1 MLDESGLPIF
11 SPEED
16 EHLKRVEQNARRFA
30 LDRLRDPSPEPA
42 RVVSDIGHGAH
53 QTSAA
58 RLSSLLSSNP
68 KIKAAQSEW
77 EKNQS
82 QSQSRPSSTVPST
95 GPSGMPSL
103 KPPRPG
109 YRKRE
114 SPASEGPAG
123 PAAKRP
129 FDIEQARQTALR
141 FTEDEVA
148 QKMAALSNTSS
159 TQMVPQTQTYPR
171 STYLTGS
178 ELQKL
183 YANQGS
189 PTPVQT
195 PAYATLTQATPT
207 QTAQD
212 SPAIGDVV
220 VAIIVAE
227 GTRPY
232 TSYNHPEQGVISARG
247 ALIPPK
253 YKLHDDPERPFVC
266 PVRDCRR
273 LFKGLPGLGGHF
285 GGGHSATTFN
295 DNGDGTLSKAGTYAK
310 RSIKGTSNS
319 TPAIVISRNPLAP
332 GAPPPVEPGLPVTTI
347 LHQGR
352 TSRGEQLNKKT
363 TRAQETPVFP
373 PVPPLRSS
381 SSSDNDVRPYL
392 HKHLSHDQTKHYRED
407 ILFML
412 VLPRTRDLPEVWK
425 QEHAGKTLDIN
436 HYACALA
443 YLTGRAVTGIEKCT
457 ASGGRRT
464 ARLSTPCIALP
475 VGMPQSAK
483 QAFSSLETCVGCRYW
498 CILQRRSNACDW
510 CPPDQRRHR
519 GSGGSAGSSSS
530 EDVALAMDT
539 LAMDVDAEEQ
549 PEAPT
554 VGTVTESIR
563 ETKRPERSPST
574 PTSVDT
580 MREQS
585 AAGNQSLSLQMEDW
599 EVAPGRMKD
608 NSSSDSIAF
617 SNSYLTSGQPITVS
631 QDVSFNVIILKPG
644 NSSHWK
650 VEDDKLRT
658 CSVAAGKLSVTIG
671 EQEQTFNLGPNG
683 MFVVRP
689 GQACRVTNRLYVDA
703 VVHCTTLSDFALQ

>member
-1 MLDESGLPIF
+1 MLDEYGLPIF
-11 SPEED
+11 SPED
-16 EHLKRVEQNARRFA
+16 VEHLKRLEQNARRIA

-42 RVVSDIGHGAH
+42 RVVSDISDGALT
-53 QTSAA
+53 TSAT

-82 QSQSRPSSTVPST
+82 QSQSRPTST
-95 GPSGMPSL
+95 GPSRMPSL
-103 KPPRPG
+103 KPPQPR

-114 SPASEGPAG
+114 SPASDESAG
-123 PAAKRP
+123 PAAKRQNSD
-129 FDIEQARQTALR
+129 FDIAQARQNAIR
-141 FTEDEVA
+141 STEVEVA
-148 QKMAALSNTSS
+148 RRTAASNNTSS
-159 TQMVPQTQTYPR
+159 TQMVPQTQTHSR
-171 STYLTGS
+171 STHLTGS
-178 ELQKL
+178 ELLKL
-183 YANQGS
+183 YADQGS
-189 PTPVQT
+189 PAPVLI
-195 PAYATLTQATPT
+195 PVHATPT
-207 QTAQD
+207 QTAQN
-212 SPAIGDVV
+212 SPGVDDVV
-220 VAIIVAE
+220 VAIIFAE

-285 GGGHSATTFN
+285 GGGHPATTFN
-295 DNGDGTLSKAGTYAK
+295 DNGDGTLSKVGKYAK
-310 RSIKGTSNS
+310 SFFKSASDS
-319 TPAIVISRNPLAP
+319 TPAIVISRNPLP
-332 GAPPPVEPGLPVTTI
+332 PNAPPPVDPGLPVAAT

-352 TSRGEQLNKKT
+352 TSRAEQLNKKT

-373 PVPPLRSS
+373 PVPLLRASS
-381 SSSDNDVRPYL
+381 TSDTDVKPYL
-392 HKHLSHDQTKHYRED
+392 HRHLSPYQIKHHRED

-412 VLPRTRDLPEVWK
+412 VLPRIRDLPEEWK
-425 QEHAGKTLDIN
+425 QSHGGKTLDIN

-443 YLTGRAVTGIEKCT
+443 YLTGRAVTGIGKCM
-457 ASGGRRT
+457 ASVGRRT

-475 VGMPQSAK
+475 AGMPPSAK

-510 CPPDQRRHR
+510 CPSDQRRHR

-530 EDVALAMDT
+530 EDVTPAMNT
-539 LAMDVDAEEQ
+539 PAMDVDAEEQ
-549 PEAPT
+549 PEEPT

-574 PTSVDT
+574 QTSMDT
-580 MREQS
+580 MGEQP
-585 AAGNQSLSLQMEDW
+585 AAGNQSRSLEMEDW
-599 EVAPGRMKD
+599 EVAPGRMQD
-608 NSSSDSIAF
+608 NSSSDNVAF
-617 SNSYLTSGQPITVS
+617 SNSYLTSGQPVTVS

-650 VEDDKLRT
+650 IEDDKLRT
-658 CSVAAGKLSVTIG
+658 CSVAAGKLAVTIG
-671 EQEQTFNLGPNG
+671 EQEQAFNLGPNG

-703 VVHCTTLSDFALQ
+703 VVHCTTINDFALQ